1 MELVGSLRVIAVS
14 QATGLA
20 RCFISHPKKLLIWSQ
35 FELLV

>member
-20 RCFISHPKKLLIWSQ
+20 RCFISHSKRLLIWSQ